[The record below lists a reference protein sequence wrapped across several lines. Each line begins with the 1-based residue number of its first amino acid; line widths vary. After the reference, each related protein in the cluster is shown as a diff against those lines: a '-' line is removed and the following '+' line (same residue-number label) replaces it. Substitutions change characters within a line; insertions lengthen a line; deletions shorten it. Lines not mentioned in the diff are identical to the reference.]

1 MVEMEGKGR
10 RRAKR
15 REREEES
22 KFVEKLALKSNRSDL
37 CADDAMQRIFL
48 IISLRGLFA
57 RKGEQSGKR
66 RKKEGLISW
75 NQLLHKCVYHATW
88 MFSFIIHDGML
99 AAVLRER

>member
-1 MVEMEGKGR
+1 MERKGR
-10 RRAKR
+10 RRPKR
-15 REREEES
+15 RERQEES

-37 CADDAMQRIFL
+37 CADDTMQRIFL
-48 IISLRGLFA
+48 IISLRGLVA

-75 NQLLHKCVYHATW
+75 NQLLHKCVYHVAW